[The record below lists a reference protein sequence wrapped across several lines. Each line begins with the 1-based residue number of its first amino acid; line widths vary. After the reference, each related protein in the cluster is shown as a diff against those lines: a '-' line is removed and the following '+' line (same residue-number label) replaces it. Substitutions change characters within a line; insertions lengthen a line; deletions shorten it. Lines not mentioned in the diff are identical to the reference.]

1 MECVQ
6 ELASAEAGIFRDV
19 LPVAPPETL
28 PETLIEASIR
38 ALLTLAQSVRKL
50 RLVVAVI
57 ARGAEERGLV
67 VDERD
72 VERVEAPMEQRG
84 RHAQSLEEGAQLSC
98 GLHQTIPLLGHV
110 IIERRDRLPLLR
122 NIHLVVDPILAEE
135 DDPVVSPLIRL
146 KRTRPSA
153 DWSAPL
159 L

>member
-57 ARGAEERGLV
+57 ARGAEERGRV
-67 VDERD
+67 VDG
-72 VERVEAPMEQRG
+72 RG
-84 RHAQSLEEGAQLSC
+84 GKV
-98 GLHQTIPLLGHV
+98 G
-110 IIERRDRLPLLR
+110 RRDAGHGETAGICPGSFTPAG
-122 NIHLVVDPILAEE
+122 VVVA
-135 DDPVVSPLIRL
+135 
-146 KRTRPSA
+146 
-153 DWSAPL
+153 APAA
-159 L
+159 